1 MVQKSFTMWPST
13 NNLAAS
19 TVSSS
24 TDAENFFI
32 CFGFIFGHTKALA
45 GGAECSTLRSPVR

>member
-1 MVQKSFTMWPST
+1 MWPST